1 VIFMAKKYRPY
12 QPNQEYLLPPNIH
25 DWLPENH
32 LAYFISETVDNL
44 DLSEIFEYYEPSDR
58 GNPPYH
64 PTMMTK
70 VIFYAYCIGTPS
82 SRKIDKALEE
92 DVPFRVLGAGNFPDF
107 RTISEFRRI
116 HLEPLS
122 GLFVQVLELCE
133 TAGMVKLGVVAIDG
147 TKIKANA
154 SMDKNRKHKK
164 LTEEEE
170 RLEKIVKDMF
180 EQAENIDKDED
191 RIYGPTNRGDE
202 LPKGFRTRKERL
214 ERIRKAKEDL
224 EKAQREKQEKYE
236 KMIDER
242 KKKEEGTRKKL
253 RGRKP
258 KKIDDI
264 NEDKAVANTTDP
276 ESRIMKTRKGFIQG
290 YNAQAGV
297 DCESQVIVAAAV
309 TQEQNDKHQLVPML
323 NLIREN
329 TGKNPNKTIED
340 AGYWNHD
347 QINNVDNDIEL
358 FIATDKDWK
367 QREKLRMLPPPRGR
381 IPNNLSPKDRMER
394 KLLTKRGK
402 AIYKMRG
409 CTIEPAFGQIKD
421 SRGLKKFLL
430 RGLNKVNGEWNLMCI
445 THNILKLW
453 KKTVAFS

>member
-1 VIFMAKKYRPY
+1 MVKKYRTY

-44 DLSEIFEYYEPSDR
+44 DLSEIFKYYERSDL

-107 RTISEFRRI
+107 RTISDFRRI
-116 HLEPLS
+116 HLEPLC

-133 TAGMVKLGVVAIDG
+133 AAGIVKLGIVAIDG

-170 RLEKIVKDMF
+170 RLEKIVKEMF
-180 EQAENIDKDED
+180 EQAENIDEDEN

-214 ERIRKAKEDL
+214 ERIRKAKENL
-224 EKAQREKQEKYE
+224 EKVQREKQEKYE

-242 KKKEEGTRKKL
+242 KKKEEVTGKKL

-264 NEDKAVANTTDP
+264 NENKAAANTTDP

-309 TQEQNDKHQLVPML
+309 TQEQNDKHQLIPML

-340 AGYWNHD
+340 AGYWNQD
-347 QINNVDNDIEL
+347 QINNVDKDIEL

-367 QREKLRMLPPPRGR
+367 QREKLRQLPTPRGR
-381 IPNNLSPKDRMER
+381 IPNNLSLKDRMER
-394 KLLTKRGK
+394 KLLTKKGK

-421 SRGLKKFLL
+421 SRGLNKFLL
-430 RGLNKVNGEWNLMCI
+430 RGLNKVNGEWNLICI

>member
-1 VIFMAKKYRPY
+1 VIFMAKKYRTY

-44 DLSEIFEYYEPSDR
+44 DLSEIFKYYEQSDR

-64 PTMMTK
+64 PSMMTK
-70 VIFYAYCIGTPS
+70 VILYAYCVGTPS

-116 HLEPLS
+116 HLESLS
-122 GLFVQVLELCE
+122 SLFIQVLELCE
-133 TAGMVKLGVVAIDG
+133 EAGMVKLGVVALDG
-147 TKIKANA
+147 TKMKANA

-170 RLEKIVKDMF
+170 RLEKIVKEMF
-180 EQAENIDKDED
+180 EQAENIDDEED

-202 LPKGFRTRKERL
+202 VPKGFRTRKERL
-214 ERIRKAKEDL
+214 ERIRKAKKDL
-224 EKAQREKQEKYE
+224 EKTQREKQEIYE
-236 KMIDER
+236 KMIYER
-242 KKKEEGTRKKL
+242 KKKEEETGKKL

-258 KKIDDI
+258 KKIEDI
-264 NEDKAVANTTDP
+264 NENKTVANTTDP
-276 ESRIMKTRKGFIQG
+276 ESRIMKTRKSFIQG

-309 TQEQNDKHQLVPML
+309 TQEQNDKHQLVSML

-329 TGKNPNKTIED
+329 MGRNPKNTIED
-340 AGYWNHD
+340 AGYWNQD
-347 QINNVDNDIEL
+347 QINKVDKEIEL

-367 QREKLRMLPPPRGR
+367 QREKLRRLPPPRGR
-381 IPNNLSPKDRMER
+381 IPNNLSLKDRMER

-421 SRGLKKFLL
+421 SRGLNKFLL
-430 RGLNKVNGEWNLMCI
+430 RGLNKVNGEWNLICI

-453 KKTVAFS
+453 KKTTAFC

>member
-1 VIFMAKKYRPY
+1 MSMAKKYRTY

-44 DLSEIFEYYEPSDR
+44 DLSEIFKYYEQSDR

-64 PTMMTK
+64 PSMMTK
-70 VIFYAYCIGTPS
+70 VILYAYCVGTPS

-116 HLEPLS
+116 HLESLS
-122 GLFVQVLELCE
+122 RLFIQVLELCE
-133 TAGMVKLGVVAIDG
+133 EAGMVKLGVVALDG
-147 TKIKANA
+147 TKMKANA

-170 RLEKIVKDMF
+170 RLEKIVKEMF
-180 EQAENIDKDED
+180 EQAENIDDEED

-214 ERIRKAKEDL
+214 ERIRKAKKDL
-224 EKAQREKQEKYE
+224 EKTQREKQEIYE
-236 KMIDER
+236 KMICER
-242 KKKEEGTRKKL
+242 KKKEEETGKKL

-258 KKIDDI
+258 KKIEDI
-264 NEDKAVANTTDP
+264 NENKAVANTTDP
-276 ESRIMKTRKGFIQG
+276 ESRIMKTRKSFIQG

-309 TQEQNDKHQLVPML
+309 TQEQNDKHQLVSML

-329 TGKNPNKTIED
+329 MGRNPKNTIED
-340 AGYWNHD
+340 AGYWNQD
-347 QINNVDNDIEL
+347 QINKVDKEIEL

-367 QREKLRMLPPPRGR
+367 QREKLRRLPPPRGR
-381 IPNNLSPKDRMER
+381 IPNNLSLKDRMER

-421 SRGLKKFLL
+421 SRGLNKFLL
-430 RGLNKVNGEWNLMCI
+430 RGLNKVNGEWNLICI

-453 KKTVAFS
+453 KKTTAFC

>member
-1 VIFMAKKYRPY
+1 MFMVKKYRTY

-44 DLSEIFEYYEPSDR
+44 DLSEIFKYYEQSDR

-70 VIFYAYCIGTPS
+70 VIFYAYCVGTPS

-92 DVPFRVLGAGNFPDF
+92 EVPFRVLGAGNFPDF

-116 HLEPLS
+116 YLEPLS
-122 GLFVQVLELCE
+122 RLFVQVLELCE
-133 TAGMVKLGVVAIDG
+133 TAGMVKLGVVALDG
-147 TKIKANA
+147 TKMKANA
-154 SMDKNRKHKK
+154 SMDKNHKHKK

-170 RLEKIVKDMF
+170 HLEKLVKEMF
-180 EQAENIDKDED
+180 EQAENIDDEED

-214 ERIRKAKEDL
+214 ERIRKAKKDL
-224 EKAQREKQEKYE
+224 EKTQREKQEKYE
-236 KMIDER
+236 KMIGER
-242 KKKEEGTRKKL
+242 KKKEEETGKKL

-258 KKIDDI
+258 KKIEDI

-329 TGKNPNKTIED
+329 MGKNPKNTIED
-340 AGYWNHD
+340 AGYWDQD
-347 QINNVDNDIEL
+347 QINKVGKDIEL

-367 QREKLRMLPPPRGR
+367 QREKLRQLPPPRGR
-381 IPNNLSPKDRMER
+381 IPNNLSLKDRMER

-402 AIYKMRG
+402 AIYKMRS

-421 SRGLKKFLL
+421 SRGLNKFLL

>member
-1 VIFMAKKYRPY
+1 MIFMAKKYRTY

-44 DLSEIFEYYEPSDR
+44 DLSEIFKYYEQSDR

-64 PTMMTK
+64 PSMMTK
-70 VIFYAYCIGTPS
+70 VILYAYCVGTPS

-116 HLEPLS
+116 HLESLS
-122 GLFVQVLELCE
+122 SLFIQVLELCE
-133 TAGMVKLGVVAIDG
+133 EAGMVKLGVVALDG
-147 TKIKANA
+147 TKMKANA

-170 RLEKIVKDMF
+170 RLEKIVKEMF
-180 EQAENIDKDED
+180 EQAENIDDEED

-202 LPKGFRTRKERL
+202 VPKGFRTRKERL
-214 ERIRKAKEDL
+214 ERIRKAKKDL
-224 EKAQREKQEKYE
+224 EKTQREKQEIYE
-236 KMIDER
+236 KMIYER
-242 KKKEEGTRKKL
+242 KKKEEETGKKL

-258 KKIDDI
+258 KKIEDI
-264 NEDKAVANTTDP
+264 NENKTVANTTDP
-276 ESRIMKTRKGFIQG
+276 ESRIMKTRKSFIQG

-309 TQEQNDKHQLVPML
+309 TQEQNDKHQLVSML

-329 TGKNPNKTIED
+329 MGRNPKNTIED
-340 AGYWNHD
+340 AGYWNQD
-347 QINNVDNDIEL
+347 QINKVDKEIEL

-367 QREKLRMLPPPRGR
+367 QREKLRRLPPPRGR
-381 IPNNLSPKDRMER
+381 IPNNLSLKDRMER

-421 SRGLKKFLL
+421 SRGLNKFLL
-430 RGLNKVNGEWNLMCI
+430 RGLNKVNGEWNLICI

-453 KKTVAFS
+453 KKTTAFC